1 MKKRLLFICTLNRH
15 RSATAESLF
24 AHSEKY
30 EARSAGLSPLSVQEV
45 NADLLDWAEMVFV
58 MDERVDRHRSDLL
71 NQFPQMDSLKEKVI
85 VLGVPDLYERDT
97 PELVALLRQRLLH
110 WLPDLDV

>member
-1 MKKRLLFICTLNRH
+1 MKKRLLFICTFNRH

-24 AHSEKY
+24 TRSEKY
-30 EARSAGLSPLSVQEV
+30 EARSAGLSPVSVHEVSQELLEW
-45 NADLLDWAEMVFV
+45 ADVVFV

-71 NQFPQMDSLKEKVI
+71 KQFPKMEMLKEKVV
-85 VLGVPDLYERDT
+85 VLGVPDLYERDS
-97 PELVALLRQRLLH
+97 PELISLLKQRLLQ

>member
-1 MKKRLLFICTLNRH
+1 
-15 RSATAESLF
+15 
-24 AHSEKY
+24 
-30 EARSAGLSPLSVQEV
+30 
-45 NADLLDWAEMVFV
+45 
-58 MDERVDRHRSDLL
+58 
-71 NQFPQMDSLKEKVI
+71 VI